1 MKRLFFRYFISIFSI
16 AVIVLL
22 VQFSVLLF
30 QYSVSQ
36 NRWKVRVYEDFVTCS
51 KEAMSQGFYEGC

>member
-16 AVIVLL
+16 AVMVLL
-22 VQFSVLLF
+22 ILFGVLFF

-36 NRWKVRVYEDFVTCS
+36 NRWKVRMLCPRASMKASV
-51 KEAMSQGFYEGC
+51 